1 MAHEH
6 PVTLDELIHTRRSYR
21 RYEQRE
27 VPEEAVIQILEAGRW
42 APSPLNLQPCRF
54 VLVQDPAVKQQLTD
68 LAAESKLLSGHWVR
82 AFRPGE
88 KHGRPA
94 DFMRAPLVIAV
105 CADPQ
110 KNMLLVHG
118 EDLWMLAAGMT
129 IENMW
134 LTAHS
139 LGLGMACVTHWI
151 EERAKQVLNVPLA
164 WKLIAVL
171 SIGYPAGGDRLP
183 SRLPLEELVSLNQY
197 GTKWRLEGEGKKRE

>member
-1 MAHEH
+1 MQM
-6 PVTLDELIHTRRSYR
+6 TLDELIRSRRSYR

-27 VPEEAVIQILEAGRW
+27 VPEEAVLQILEAGRW

-54 VLVQDPAVKQQLTD
+54 ILVKDPAVKQQLTD
-68 LAAESKLLSGHWVR
+68 LAAESKLLSSHWVR

-88 KHGRPA
+88 QHGRPA
-94 DFMRAPLVIAV
+94 NFNQAPVVIAV

-110 KNMLLVHG
+110 KNMLVVHG

-129 IENMW
+129 VQNMW

-151 EERAKQVLNVPLA
+151 EEKAKQILNIPLA

-171 SIGYPAGGDRLP
+171 SIGYPAGGDRPP
-183 SRLPLEELVSLNQY
+183 SRLPLESLVSLDRY
-197 GTKWRLEGEGKKRE
+197 GTKWGLQTDGERTK

>member
-1 MAHEH
+1 M
-6 PVTLDELIHTRRSYR
+6 TLEELIQTRRSIR
-21 RYEQRE
+21 RYEPRE
-27 VPEEAVIQILEAGRW
+27 VPEEAAVRILEAGRW

-54 VLVQDPAVKQQLTD
+54 VLVKDPAVKQQLTD
-68 LAAESKLLSGHWVR
+68 LAAESKLLSAHWVR

-94 DFMRAPLVIAV
+94 NFVQAPLVIAV

-129 IENMW
+129 IQNMW

-151 EERAKQVLNVPLA
+151 EEKAKQLLNIPLA

-171 SIGYPAGGDRLP
+171 TIGYPAGGDRPP
-183 SRLPLEELVSLNQY
+183 SRLPLESLVSLDHF
-197 GTKWRLEGEGKKRE
+197 GTKWHLIEGKEA